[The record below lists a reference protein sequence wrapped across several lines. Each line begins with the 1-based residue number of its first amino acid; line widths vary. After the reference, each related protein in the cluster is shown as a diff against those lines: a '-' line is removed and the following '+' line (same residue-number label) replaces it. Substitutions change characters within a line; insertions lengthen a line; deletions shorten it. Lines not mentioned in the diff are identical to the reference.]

1 VQKSS
6 HYRDEHVIKELGK
19 KVRAIRLTKNM
30 TLEEFANT
38 FDLHVNQVGR
48 IERGETNLTI
58 SYVFLIAKKLGVD
71 VKDLLDFDL

>member
-1 VQKSS
+1 
-6 HYRDEHVIKELGK
+6 VIKEFGR
-19 KVRAIRLTKNM
+19 KVRAIRIKKNM

-58 SYVFLIAKKLGVD
+58 SYIFLIAKKLGVKA
-71 VKDLLDFDL
+71 KDLLDFE

>member
-1 VQKSS
+1 M
-6 HYRDEHVIKELGK
+6 IKEFGK
-19 KVRAIRLTKNM
+19 KVREIRIKKNM

-58 SYVFLIAKKLGVD
+58 SYIFLIAKKLD
-71 VKDLLDFDL
+71 VAAKDLLDFD